1 MRKYILI
8 FTLIIITGF
17 RNTSGQP
24 QLWSLEDCINYAIAN
39 NIQLKRQKLETE
51 TSEVNLLYSRMNVLP
66 TLNLGS
72 DVQIGFGRSIDPTS
86 NLITFSQNLLN
97 SFYVSS
103 NLQLF
108 NGFTRLNTIAANK
121 FMLKAGLE
129 NEKINRNALII
140 DILSQYYQVL
150 YSKGIENASK
160 MQLELS
166 EKQLFRITRMVET
179 GKEALSKQYE
189 MESRASSDKLDF
201 TIAHNSASQAITT
214 LKQTLQIE
222 PGSEFDIMIPD
233 LNNIIIT
240 DRNYKTDSI
249 YSIAAQTLPR
259 LKAIEF
265 ELMASQKKIAAAIGN
280 VSPKVSIGG
289 SVSTGYYNA
298 LNDTSNKISY
308 SRQLKNN
315 TGEQVYLSVS
325 VPIFNNYSTGKDIKL
340 AKIKKRDTELK
351 LELEKNALYSDIENA
366 CLNFNRGKDEFTSAS
381 ANLEFNRKSFNTIE
395 KKFEA
400 GLVDVTDYSAS
411 KTTLFKAETDELR
424 TKLQLMIRKI
434 TLSFYTTGEFENAL
448 KENNGFN

>member
-166 EKQLFRITRMVET
+166 EKQLFRTTRMVET